1 MQLVII
7 SGRSGSGKSSALNIL
22 EDAGYYCVDNLPA
35 NLLSLLV
42 EEALSQKIRGYQGF
56 AVSID
61 ARNADSDF
69 NKVISTLKN
78 MPSKVKYDII
88 YIDASDECLIR
99 RFSET
104 RRKHPLSNSQMM
116 LQQAIALEKQ
126 LLEPV
131 ARAADL
137 TINTSGMSIQNLR
150 QLIKTRLVKSK
161 DDAGIALLFLSFAY
175 KHGVPIDAD
184 YVFDMRCL
192 PNPYW
197 HTELRAYSGLDAQ
210 VQEFFAEQSSVKQ
223 MQNSIGSFLDIWLPQ
238 YSKLDRSYLTIA
250 LGCTGGQHRSVYMAQ
265 ALFESY
271 QNVYSQVQIQHRELA
286 HNS

>member
-35 NLLSLLV
+35 NLLSLLA
-42 EEALSQKIRGYQGF
+42 EEALTQKIRGYLGF

-61 ARNADSDF
+61 ARNANCDF
-69 NKVISTLKN
+69 AQVVDTLGQISPKIKL
-78 MPSKVKYDII
+78 DII

-116 LQQAIALEKQ
+116 LQQAITLEKQ
-126 LLEPV
+126 LLEPI
-131 ARAADL
+131 ARSADL
-137 TINTSGMSIQNLR
+137 TINTSSMSIQNLR
-150 QLIKTRLVKSK
+150 ELIKTRLIR
-161 DDAGIALLFLSFAY
+161 DENHTGMALLFLSFAY
-175 KHGVPIDAD
+175 KHGVPLDAD

-197 HTELRAYSGLDAQ
+197 HTELRPYSGLDTP
-210 VQEFFAEQSSVKQ
+210 VKEFFSKQSPIRQ
-223 MQNSIGSFLDIWLPQ
+223 MQNSIASFLDIWLPQ
-238 YSKLDRSYLTIA
+238 YSKLDRSYLTVA

-265 ALFESY
+265 TLYDSY
-271 QNVYSQVQIQHRELA
+271 QSIYPHVQIQHRELA
-286 HNS
+286 KKR